1 MSWQKNKGNAMALS
15 ASVQSDAPRSS
26 LQGSLAT
33 YSLCIAILAVTAL
46 VSSKAHASGPQELNI
61 QGASAVGGDA
71 QTVIGR
77 FNGNTPFSVM
87 GRLRDVVRIYDRN
100 GEVIIKGELGYFALS
115 RDVYRERP
123 NIQYPDGQTRVW
135 LRIYGTHAYLHG
147 GSISIHS
154 ANGVL
159 LDHDRIYLR

>member
-1 MSWQKNKGNAMALS
+1 MT
-15 ASVQSDAPRSS
+15 RC
-26 LQGSLAT
+26 
-33 YSLCIAILAVTAL
+33 LCIATLTITAL
-46 VSSKAHASGPQELNI
+46 TSSRVHASGPQELNI
-61 QGASAVGGDA
+61 QGASSVGGNA
-71 QTVIGR
+71 QTIIGR
-77 FNGNTPFSVM
+77 FDGNTPFSVM

-115 RDVYRERP
+115 RDVFRERP
-123 NIQYPDGQTRVW
+123 NIQFPDGQTRVW
-135 LRIYGTHAYLHG
+135 LRVLGTPSYLHG